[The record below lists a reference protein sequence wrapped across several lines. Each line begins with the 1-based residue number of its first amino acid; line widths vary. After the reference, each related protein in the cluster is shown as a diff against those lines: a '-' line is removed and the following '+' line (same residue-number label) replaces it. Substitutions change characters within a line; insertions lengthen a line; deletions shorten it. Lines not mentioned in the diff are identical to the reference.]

1 MVSLY
6 KEYKKL
12 TSKSGSYSNMNS
24 LSDTYIPVIN
34 GKSNRMTSS
43 KKVSYQRNRGNNL
56 DFYNQENINFSEK
69 IKLNPYYTI
78 LNRGKGESKL
88 QSLNSCEDNKDN
100 APHIK
105 NIKIK
110 KNDKRYNN
118 YYIASNLLKHK
129 YITDLISSRKFKQ
142 QMRQTDEK
150 INSMIRYLNI
160 YKNLKTDKI
169 NKMSHSMTQR
179 FNFDTSNY
187 KTKLINQETSET
199 NKIKLTNKKIGANLL
214 LPSQKISKD
223 MYLYKKIFYYC
234 DKKKKIKTEKILDN
248 KLNIIYS
255 ENEHQYQ
262 KNLNKLNQIY
272 KTLGKK
278 KIYNIE
284 PSQSE
289 NKVKNLQ
296 KRVEFMKRVVDYT
309 YPDMV
314 LTKIKEQD
322 KTIFEK
328 SVVPVNI
335 ITSKVKRKKDKMF
348 NNRISQGLVKSINIQ
363 KCIFKGLNGNRGFE
377 T

>member
-1 MVSLY
+1 MQ
-6 KEYKKL
+6 
-12 TSKSGSYSNMNS
+12 
-24 LSDTYIPVIN
+24 I
-34 GKSNRMTSS
+34 
-43 KKVSYQRNRGNNL
+43 
-56 DFYNQENINFSEK
+56 
-69 IKLNPYYTI
+69 YY
-78 LNRGKGESKL
+78 
-88 QSLNSCEDNKDN
+88 
-100 APHIK
+100 
-105 NIKIK
+105 
-110 KNDKRYNN
+110 
-118 YYIASNLLKHK
+118 
-129 YITDLISSRKFKQ
+129 
-142 QMRQTDEK
+142 
-150 INSMIRYLNI
+150 YL
-160 YKNLKTDKI
+160 
-169 NKMSHSMTQR
+169 
-179 FNFDTSNY
+179 
-187 KTKLINQETSET
+187 TKLINQETSET
-199 NKIKLTNKKIGANLL
+199 NKTKLTNKKIGANLL
-214 LPSQKISKD
+214 LPSQKLSKD

-234 DKKKKIKTEKILDN
+234 DKKKKIKTEKILDNKLNIIYSENENQYQKNLNKLNQIYKTLGKKKKILDN

-335 ITSKVKRKKDKMF
+335 ITSKVKRKKDRMF

-363 KCIFKGLNGNRGFE
+363 KCIFKGLNRNKGFE

>member
-12 TSKSGSYSNMNS
+12 SNKSGSYSNMNS
-24 LSDTYIPVIN
+24 LSDTIIPVIN
-34 GKSNRMTSS
+34 GKSNRTTSS

-78 LNRGKGESKL
+78 LNRGNGESKL

-100 APHIK
+100 VPHIK

-129 YITDLISSRKFKQ
+129 YITDLISNRKLKQ
-142 QMRQTDEK
+142 PMRQTDEK

-199 NKIKLTNKKIGANLL
+199 NKTKLTNKKIGANLL
-214 LPSQKISKD
+214 LPSQKLSKD

-335 ITSKVKRKKDKMF
+335 ITSKVKRKKDRMF

-363 KCIFKGLNGNRGFE
+363 KCIFKGLNRNKGFE

>member
-12 TSKSGSYSNMNS
+12 SNKSGSYSNMNS
-24 LSDTYIPVIN
+24 LSDTIIPVIN

-56 DFYNQENINFSEK
+56 DFYNQENINISEK

-78 LNRGKGESKL
+78 LNRGNGESKL

-100 APHIK
+100 VPHIK

-110 KNDKRYNN
+110 KNYKRYNN

-142 QMRQTDEK
+142 PMRQTDEK

-160 YKNLKTDKI
+160 YKNIKTDKI

-328 SVVPVNI
+328 SVLPVNI

-363 KCIFKGLNGNRGFE
+363 KCIIKGLNGNRGFE

>member
-1 MVSLY
+1 MASLY
-6 KEYKKL
+6 NVYKKIAKKYN
-12 TSKSGSYSNMNS
+12 SISNLNS
-24 LSDTYIPVIN
+24 LSKQRHKNNSQTIISSFR
-34 GKSNRMTSS
+34 KSKDYRRNQYKNLNCFYRENMNDNEQM
-43 KKVSYQRNRGNNL
+43 KQKSYFT
-56 DFYNQENINFSEK
+56 FYNKSSSESKFHSINQGDDSKTNSLK
-69 IKLNPYYTI
+69 IKYPKVN
-78 LNRGKGESKL
+78 SK
-88 QSLNSCEDNKDN
+88 
-100 APHIK
+100 I
-105 NIKIK
+105 
-110 KNDKRYNN
+110 KRYND
-118 YYIASNLLKHK
+118 YYIASNLLKNK
-129 YITDLISSRKFKQ
+129 YISDLVDDKQSQQIMEKTD
-142 QMRQTDEK
+142 DK
-150 INSMIRYLNI
+150 IDDMIKYLNI
-160 YKNLKTDKI
+160 YQNIKLEKI
-169 NKMSHSMTQR
+169 KKLPKSMTQR
-179 FNFDTSNY
+179 IILDSKPTTNTTNDKNI
-187 KTKLINQETSET
+187 KEKDKIRLITKKCS
-199 NKIKLTNKKIGANLL
+199 ANLL
-214 LPSQKISKD
+214 SPSKQISKD
-223 MYLYKKIFYYC
+223 MYLYKKIFYYS
-234 DKKKKIKTEKILDN
+234 DKKKTIRTEKELDN

>member
-12 TSKSGSYSNMNS
+12 TNKSGSYSNMNS
-24 LSDTYIPVIN
+24 LSDTIIPVIN

-43 KKVSYQRNRGNNL
+43 KKVSYQRNRGNIL
-56 DFYNQENINFSEK
+56 DLYNQENINISEK

-78 LNRGKGESKL
+78 LNRGNGESKL
-88 QSLNSCEDNKDN
+88 QSLNSCEENKDN
-100 APHIK
+100 VPLIK

-110 KNDKRYNN
+110 KNEKRYNN
-118 YYIASNLLKHK
+118 YYIGSNLLKHK
-129 YITDLISSRKFKQ
+129 YITDLISNRKFKQ
-142 QMRQTDEK
+142 PMRQTDEK
-150 INSMIRYLNI
+150 INNMIKYLNLKRTI
-160 YKNLKTDKI
+160 KTDKI
-169 NKMSHSMTQR
+169 NKLPHSMTQR
-179 FNFDTSNY
+179 FNFDTSNN

-255 ENEHQYQ
+255 ENENQYQ
-262 KNLNKLNQIY
+262 KNLNKLNEIY
-272 KTLGKK
+272 RTLGKK

-363 KCIFKGLNGNRGFE
+363 KCIFKGLNGNKGFE

>member
-12 TSKSGSYSNMNS
+12 TNKSGSYSNMNS
-24 LSDTYIPVIN
+24 LSDTIIPIIN

-78 LNRGKGESKL
+78 LNRGNGESKL

-100 APHIK
+100 ALHIK

-110 KNDKRYNN
+110 KNYKRYNN

-129 YITDLISSRKFKQ
+129 YITDLISNRKLKQ
-142 QMRQTDEK
+142 PMRQTDEK

-179 FNFDTSNY
+179 FNFDTSSY

-199 NKIKLTNKKIGANLL
+199 NKTKLTNKKIGANLL
-214 LPSQKISKD
+214 LPSQKLSKD

-255 ENEHQYQ
+255 ENENQYQ
-262 KNLNKLNQIY
+262 KNLKKLNQIY

-296 KRVEFMKRVVDYT
+296 KFK
-309 YPDMV
+309 
-314 LTKIKEQD
+314 
-322 KTIFEK
+322 
-328 SVVPVNI
+328 
-335 ITSKVKRKKDKMF
+335 
-348 NNRISQGLVKSINIQ
+348 NR
-363 KCIFKGLNGNRGFE
+363 
-377 T
+377 

>member
-12 TSKSGSYSNMNS
+12 SNKSGSYSNMNS

-69 IKLNPYYTI
+69 KKLNPYYTI
-78 LNRGKGESKL
+78 LNRGNGESKL

-100 APHIK
+100 VPHIK

-110 KNDKRYNN
+110 KNEKRYNN

-142 QMRQTDEK
+142 PMRQTDEK

-179 FNFDTSNY
+179 FNFDTSSY

-214 LPSQKISKD
+214 LPSQKLSKD
-223 MYLYKKIFYYC
+223 MYLYKKIF
-234 DKKKKIKTEKILDN
+234 
-248 KLNIIYS
+248 
-255 ENEHQYQ
+255 Q
-262 KNLNKLNQIY
+262 
-272 KTLGKK
+272 
-278 KIYNIE
+278 
-284 PSQSE
+284 
-289 NKVKNLQ
+289 
-296 KRVEFMKRVVDYT
+296 
-309 YPDMV
+309 
-314 LTKIKEQD
+314 
-322 KTIFEK
+322 
-328 SVVPVNI
+328 
-335 ITSKVKRKKDKMF
+335 
-348 NNRISQGLVKSINIQ
+348 
-363 KCIFKGLNGNRGFE
+363 
-377 T
+377 

>member
-12 TSKSGSYSNMNS
+12 TNKSGSYSNMNS
-24 LSDTYIPVIN
+24 LSDTIIPVII

-56 DFYNQENINFSEK
+56 DFYNQENINISEK

-78 LNRGKGESKL
+78 LNRGNGESKL

-110 KNDKRYNN
+110 KNEKRYNN

-129 YITDLISSRKFKQ
+129 YITDLISNRKFKQ
-142 QMRQTDEK
+142 PMRQTDEK

-160 YKNLKTDKI
+160 YKNIKTDKI

-199 NKIKLTNKKIGANLL
+199 NKTKLTNKKIGANLL
-214 LPSQKISKD
+214 LPSQKLSKD

-363 KCIFKGLNGNRGFE
+363 KCIFKGLNGNKGFE